1 VIALVDYGAGNLRS
15 VELALERLGVPSR
28 RAPSPAGLEGA
39 SGIILPGVGAAA
51 PAMRA
56 LEDAG
61 LAAALRETRLPFLGI
76 CLGMQLLVEVSEE
89 GGEETACLGVLP
101 GRTRAFPEGVR
112 VPHTGWNALERV
124 RDDALLE
131 GVPAGTHVFFNHS
144 FRVECPEAAVVA
156 TATHGRPFPAAI
168 RAGTRAG
175 VQFHPEKSG
184 PAGQRILAGFAAAC
198 GEPAADAG
206 SAAARDARS
215 SGGGPAPAAGRE
227 PC

>member
-156 TATHGRPFPAAI
+156 TATHGRPFPAAL

-184 PAGQRILAGFAAAC
+184 PAGLRILAGFAAAC

>member
-1 VIALVDYGAGNLRS
+1 MIALVDYGAGNLRS

-28 RAPSPAGLEGA
+28 RAASPAGLEGA
-39 SGIILPGVGAAA
+39 SGIVLPGVGAAA

-61 LAAALRETRLPFLGI
+61 LAAALRRTELPFLGI

-101 GRTRAFPEGVR
+101 GRTRAFPDGVR
-112 VPHTGWNALERV
+112 VPHTGWNALEPA
-124 RDDALLE
+124 RDDPLLE

-144 FRVECPEAAVVA
+144 FRVECPEEAVVA
-156 TATHGRPFPAAI
+156 TATHGRPFPAVL
-168 RAGTRAG
+168 RAGSRAG

-184 PAGQRILAGFAAAC
+184 PAGLRVLTGFAAAC
-198 GEPAADAG
+198 GEPARAGADVG
-206 SAAARDARS
+206 SDDGCTPRAARTRQ
-215 SGGGPAPAAGRE
+215 GGE